1 VSAWR
6 DCEMGEDRIRYL
18 VFVCGRW
25 RWRPTASMRRHG
37 FELVTMGRGGPGL
50 DSKGRPVPSPAD
62 KTRAITLNADWDR
75 VRTGAQEAAEKV
87 YPPGSLGEAYK
98 RAMLLRAAERK
109 KKRIVWTKEQES
121 RDDWPRAWKWL
132 EPVFGDV
139 DPKTLRPEDFLTID
153 RQGNVSGLM
162 AVVEMR
168 VSVTERHR
176 VIKVWRALW
185 KRMAAMSYCKM
196 DSDPS
201 LSIANSAPQPRQATW
216 QHQEVLKRVQ
226 MAWRMGYKGLAACI
240 AVGWDS
246 MLSPVDARTLSLGQL
261 RRYDNG
267 AIYFELDRAKTGRA
281 AAGTLSQWS
290 LAILTTY
297 VDDLKHQ
304 GVDLL
309 DTDQIFRTPGTVS
322 GPKGGR
328 RWLPQPYTK
337 NTLSKDFR
345 PVRAEL
351 AKDDERQI
359 QDMRRSG
366 AVEGMAGGATP
377 SDMSN
382 KMANTLMAS
391 TRLQKTYTPVN
402 VASVLRFDEARQR
415 GRRREQKPVKSV
427 ITTKNRVS

>member
-1 VSAWR
+1 
-6 DCEMGEDRIRYL
+6 
-18 VFVCGRW
+18 
-25 RWRPTASMRRHG
+25 
-37 FELVTMGRGGPGL
+37 
-50 DSKGRPVPSPAD
+50 
-62 KTRAITLNADWDR
+62 
-75 VRTGAQEAAEKV
+75 
-87 YPPGSLGEAYK
+87 
-98 RAMLLRAAERK
+98 
-109 KKRIVWTKEQES
+109 
-121 RDDWPRAWKWL
+121 
-132 EPVFGDV
+132 
-139 DPKTLRPEDFLTID
+139 
-153 RQGNVSGLM
+153 
-162 AVVEMR
+162 
-168 VSVTERHR
+168 
-176 VIKVWRALW
+176 
-185 KRMAAMSYCKM
+185 
-196 DSDPS
+196 
-201 LSIANSAPQPRQATW
+201 
-216 QHQEVLKRVQ
+216 
-226 MAWRMGYKGLAACI
+226 
-240 AVGWDS
+240 

-281 AAGTLSQWS
+281 AAATLSQWS

-297 VDDLKHQ
+297 VDDLKQQ
-304 GVDLL
+304 GVELL

-345 PVRAEL
+345 PVRAAL